1 MNTYFYS
8 PYYQYNG
15 VTHSQP
21 FREELTL
28 EEVNYNIESFFS
40 DIEQYFDE
48 DTVIIERITENCIKI
63 TTEISEIEC
72 DERVKNCLN
81 SLDLYAHKNCN
92 NL

>member
-1 MNTYFYS
+1 MNRYFYS

-40 DIEQYFDE
+40 DIQQYFDE